1 MLGHT
6 HIDKERVI
14 EYAKKNPSWTDD
26 NWSAYFYKHQNEI
39 RLSAANNKRTNDPLG
54 NDRDL
59 KMLLDLM
66 AHLEDTGQKMEVYSA
81 DDFASVVGYNN
92 IRFVL
97 PSELVP
103 VTPLADYDSVPGT
116 NMRMLGNGAGGSM
129 DLIPAPK
136 ESRSVIQERQ
146 AEAKAQLQALEKE
159 KKDIEQGKAPELA
172 QLQAQ
177 LEAVRAQL
185 AKKQAALLA
194 QLKEKEDELA
204 EKKKELEKEIAIL
217 ETQIYGIR
225 CYTGEV
231 VSFHTIRDGAPAPE
245 DMPIVI
251 YQKIRYL
258 DEELGKYL
266 SLYDYGDGKDDK
278 EQLLSVL
285 KHHDG
290 ITDILCPPP
299 KSISVA
305 KISRTGTVK
314 GAQEKVANVLADYKM
329 FHENQ
334 LAVLIRNGEQIHIS
348 WLDADRINLSNEN
361 IFYRPENKGSEACDT
376 DDPYAVWRQEKAE
389 KIARKEMLSRWFFFS
404 ILQGVLDNTNLIMV
418 PGQVNVTDMN
428 SPYIRFSLAEGWVVD
443 NRYGT
448 FVSMVEK
455 SKDIPLKEGDMVLTG
470 MNIGRD
476 DRWGGTASE
485 RWNNDRGIG
494 SKNRTCGLQIPGR
507 KIFPVNKVVP
517 GIKVHLVVQK
527 LKVDI
532 KEDPHGDAM
541 YEHASPDGSTYQS
554 NRAGNDGKFL
564 YYVTTY
570 NTVPTDEL
578 LETVEET
585 VTLSGEHWY
594 GYRGIYSY
602 RKLTKEHLAGL
613 SRIYKDNLYVKK
625 GNKEETFRTGWKNEG
640 FKALLADEDS
650 VLFRK
655 KVVKAEVIG
664 ETDHEYYISVEGDS
678 WEGKEYRV
686 NFRFYPGEVI
696 PLPFL
701 CSTWVESVIRNGKIG
716 DYRLCG
722 TDMGYA
728 DMLLYLNK
736 SLEHLREREE
746 TEKEMLTKA
755 GGVSWVTEHPDW
767 DAVLCEWKIRN
778 RIHALTPTRAKRFLK
793 ELQVSK

>member
-1 MLGHT
+1 MLGYT

-14 EYAKKNPSWTDD
+14 EYAKKNPSWTDN
-26 NWSAYFYKHQNEI
+26 NWSSYFYKRQNEI
-39 RLSAANNKRTNDPLG
+39 RLSAPDDKRTKDPLG
-54 NDRDL
+54 KERDL
-59 KMLLDLM
+59 KSLLAL
-66 AHLEDTGQKMEVYSA
+66 AEHLESTGQKMEVYSS
-81 DDFASVVGYNN
+81 DDFASVVGYNG

-103 VTPLADYDSVPGT
+103 VIPLADYDSVSGT
-116 NMRMLGNGAGGSM
+116 DMRMLGNRSGGGM
-129 DLIPAPK
+129 DLMPASK
-136 ESRSVIQERQ
+136 ESRSLLQKKKTE
-146 AEAKAQLQALEKE
+146 AEAQLQSLENE
-159 KKDIEQGKAPELA
+159 KKSIEQGETPKLAPLKAQIEALKA
-172 QLQAQ
+172 QM
-177 LEAVRAQL
+177 
-185 AKKQAALLA
+185 AKEQEALLA
-194 QLKEKEDELA
+194 ELREKEDELA
-204 EKKKELEKEIAIL
+204 EKKKELDKEIAIFD
-217 ETQIYGIR
+217 TKIYGIR

-231 VSFHTIRDGAPAPE
+231 VSFYTIRNGASAPK

-251 YQKIRYL
+251 YQKVRYL

-266 SLYDYGDGKDDK
+266 SLYDFGDGRDDK

-290 ITDILCPPP
+290 IADILCPPP
-299 KSISVA
+299 KSISVV
-305 KISRTGTVK
+305 KISRTGRVK
-314 GAQEKVANVLADYKM
+314 GASDKVANMLADYAM

-334 LAVLIRNGEQIHIS
+334 LAVLIRDNERIHIS
-348 WLDADRINLSNEN
+348 WLDADRINISDDN
-361 IFYRPENKGSEACDT
+361 IFYRPEDKGSEACDVN
-376 DDPYAVWRQEKAE
+376 DPFAVKREEEAE
-389 KIARKEMLSRWFFFS
+389 KRARKEMISRWFFFS
-404 ILQGVLDNTNLIMV
+404 VLRGVLDNTTLLSI
-418 PGQVNVTDMN
+418 PGKVNVTDMN
-428 SPYIRFSLAEGWVVD
+428 NPYIHFSLAEGWVAD
-443 NRYGT
+443 SRYGD
-448 FVSMVEK
+448 FASMLEK
-455 SKDIPLKEGDMVLTG
+455 SRDIPLKEGDMVLTG
-470 MNIGRD
+470 MDIGRN

-494 SKNRTCGLQIPGR
+494 SKNRTCGLHIPGR

-532 KEDPHGDAM
+532 KEDHHGDAM
-541 YEHASPDGSTYQS
+541 YEHTSPDGSTYQS

-570 NTVPTDEL
+570 NAVPTDEL

-655 KVVKAEVIG
+655 KVVKAEVVG

-686 NFRFYPGEVI
+686 NFRFYPGEVV
-696 PLPFL
+696 PLTFL
-701 CSTWVESVIRNGKIG
+701 CSSWIESVIRNGKIG
-716 DYRLCG
+716 NYCLCG
-722 TDMGYA
+722 TGMGYA

-746 TEKEMLTKA
+746 KEKEMLIGA
-755 GGVSWVTEHPDW
+755 GGVSWLTGHADW

>member
-1 MLGHT
+1 MLGYT
-6 HIDKERVI
+6 HIDKEKVI

-26 NWSAYFYKHQNEI
+26 NWSTYFYRHQNEI
-39 RLSAANNKRTNDPLG
+39 RLSAPDDKRTKDPLG
-54 NDRDL
+54 KERDL
-59 KMLLDLM
+59 KSLLAL
-66 AHLEDTGQKMEVYSA
+66 AEHLESTGQKMEVYSS
-81 DDFASVVGYNN
+81 DDFASVIGYNG

-97 PSELVP
+97 PSELVT
-103 VTPLADYDSVPGT
+103 VIPLADYNSVSGT
-116 NMRMLGNGAGGSM
+116 DMRMLGNGFGGGM
-129 DLIPAPK
+129 DLMPASK
-136 ESRSVIQERQ
+136 ESRSLLQERRAE
-146 AEAKAQLQALEKE
+146 AEAKLQSLEEE
-159 KKDIEQGKAPELA
+159 KKSIEQGETPKLAPLKAQMEALKA
-172 QLQAQ
+172 QMAKEQAK
-177 LEAVRAQL
+177 LL
-185 AKKQAALLA
+185 AK
-194 QLKEKEDELA
+194 LKEREDEIA
-204 EKKKELEKEIAIL
+204 EQKKELEKQIAFL
-217 ETQIYGIR
+217 ETRIYGIR

-231 VSFHTIRDGAPAPE
+231 VSFHTIRSGAPAPK
-245 DMPIVI
+245 DMPVVI
-251 YQKIRYL
+251 YQKVRYL

-266 SLYDYGDGKDDK
+266 SLYDFGDGRDDK
-278 EQLLSVL
+278 EQFLSVL

-290 ITDILCPPP
+290 IADILCPPP
-299 KSISVA
+299 KSISAV
-305 KISRTGTVK
+305 KISRTGRVK
-314 GAQEKVANVLADYKM
+314 GASDKVANMLADYAM
-329 FHENQ
+329 YHENQ
-334 LAVLIRNGEQIHIS
+334 LAVLIRNGKQVHIS
-348 WLDADRINLSNEN
+348 WLDADRINISDDN
-361 IFYRPENKGSEACDT
+361 IFYRPEDKGSEACDVN
-376 DDPYAVWRQEKAE
+376 DPFAVKREEKAE
-389 KIARKEMLSRWFFFS
+389 KHARKEMISRWFFFS
-404 ILQGVLDNTNLIMV
+404 VLQGVLDNTTLLSI
-418 PGQVNVTDMN
+418 PGKVNVTDMN
-428 SPYIRFSLAEGWVVD
+428 NPYVHFSLAEGWVAD
-443 NRYGT
+443 SRYGT

-541 YEHASPDGSTYQS
+541 YEHVYPNGDVYQS
-554 NRAGNDGKFL
+554 NVAGEDGKFL
-564 YYVTTY
+564 HYITTY
-570 NTVPTDEL
+570 YAVPSDEV

-585 VTLSGEHWY
+585 VTFSSDHWY
-594 GYRGIYSY
+594 GYRGVTSY
-602 RKLTKEHLAGL
+602 RKLTEKHLSELAG
-613 SRIYKDNLYVKK
+613 IHGVETFIKK
-625 GNKEETFRTGWKNEG
+625 GKEERRFFSGLRNEG
-640 FKALLADEDS
+640 YKSLLEDKEA
-650 VLFRK
+650 VLFTK
-655 KVVKAEVIG
+655 KILKAEVIG
-664 ETDHEYYISVEGDS
+664 EAGHNYYISVKNDYWRENGS
-678 WEGKEYRV
+678 NV
-686 NFRFYPGEVI
+686 NFQFYLDEVI